1 MVLIIHCSPVLTK
14 VELCRIMKND
24 VEITVRFMTQYMIY
38 NLFEVVFSENENN
51 YNNDRHTRKW
61 KKHFL

>member
-1 MVLIIHCSPVLTK
+1 MV
-14 VELCRIMKND
+14 KND